1 MSCEGS
7 DRDLGVKGSKL
18 CASSERDRLDELA
31 SMLAAGYLR
40 LLSRRRNPSRSN
52 DLSAVPLD
60 FPGDQSV
67 CVEPLATG
75 ETP

>member
-1 MSCEGS
+1 
-7 DRDLGVKGSKL
+7 
-18 CASSERDRLDELA
+18 
-31 SMLAAGYLR
+31 MLAAGYLR